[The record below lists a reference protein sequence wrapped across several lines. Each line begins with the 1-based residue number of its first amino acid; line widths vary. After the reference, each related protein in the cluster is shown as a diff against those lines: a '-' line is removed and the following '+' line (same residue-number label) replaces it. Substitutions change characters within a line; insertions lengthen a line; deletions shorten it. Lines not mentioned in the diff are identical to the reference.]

1 MFLLFSWLNNH
12 KWGTETKNPKISLG
26 ICASGWAWIQE
37 GEIVRNLWK
46 LQEAKIQIVTELRQN
61 VLKS

>member
-26 ICASGWAWIQE
+26 ICASGWACTV
-37 GEIVRNLWK
+37 GVEIVGNL
-46 LQEAKIQIVTELRQN
+46 
-61 VLKS
+61 